1 MSDVQQRKRP
11 FSIQNKKKERII
23 IIIIAVQGVGLS
35 VTKKIY
41 KNE

>member
-1 MSDVQQRKRP
+1 MFNREKDHSVFR
-11 FSIQNKKKERII
+11 IKKKERII

-35 VTKKIY
+35 VTEKIY